1 MKYAAGEP
9 LVASQFEE
17 QYPALSSDNR
27 WLAFASSQSGREEIY
42 VRRLDG
48 TGEQV
53 QISISGGAEPVWG
66 PDGSELFYRASN
78 GSGVD
83 LMLARLQTSPTLQ
96 VIGRQPLFAVSDMAT
111 ATPHANYDI
120 SPDGKTFVMVRLNPA
135 SRIMV
140 IQNLPGLVAKL
151 RGNAP

>member
-1 MKYAAGEP
+1 M
-9 LVASQFEE
+9 
-17 QYPALSSDNR
+17 
-27 WLAFASSQSGREEIY
+27 
-42 VRRLDG
+42 RRLDG

-53 QISISGGAEPVWG
+53 QISLSGGAEPVWG
-66 PDGSELFYRASN
+66 PNGRELFYRASN

-83 LMLARLQTSPTLQ
+83 LVMATLQ
-96 VIGRQPLFAVSDMAT
+96 ITPALQVLSRRPLFAVSDIGT

-151 RGNAP
+151 RGNTP

>member
-1 MKYAAGEP
+1 
-9 LVASQFEE
+9 V
-17 QYPALSSDNR
+17 
-27 WLAFASSQSGREEIY
+27 Y

-53 QISISGGAEPVWG
+53 QVSLSGGAEPVWG
-66 PDGSELFYRASN
+66 PNGRELFYRASDGTEVN
-78 GSGVD
+78 
-83 LMLARLQTSPTLQ
+83 LMMATIQPTPTLS
-96 VIGRQPLFAVSDMAT
+96 VTGRQALFPVSDMAT

-151 RGNAP
+151 RGNSP